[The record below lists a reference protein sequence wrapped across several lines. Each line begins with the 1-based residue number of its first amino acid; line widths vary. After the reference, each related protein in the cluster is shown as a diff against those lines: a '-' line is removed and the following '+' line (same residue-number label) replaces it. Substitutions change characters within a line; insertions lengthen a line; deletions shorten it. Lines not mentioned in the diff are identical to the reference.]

1 MVDDMSM
8 KELKEDARRVIR
20 DPNSPLLRMI
30 LSEPDVVPAA
40 DGFVKLQ
47 MYLKQ
52 LYMER
57 GRF

>member
-1 MVDDMSM
+1 VDDMSM
-8 KELKEDARRVIR
+8 KELKEDARRVIH

-30 LSEPDVVPAA
+30 LSEPDIVPAA
-40 DGFVKLQ
+40 DGFVKIQ

-57 GRF
+57 GRL

>member
-1 MVDDMSM
+1 MSM
-8 KELKEDARRVIR
+8 KELKEDARRVIH

-30 LSEPDVVPAA
+30 LSEPDIVPAA
-40 DGFVKLQ
+40 DGFVKIQ

-57 GRF
+57 GRL